1 MPNQP
6 CAKLEVTLR
15 SLVPFT
21 PLAHVSPARSNVVHD
36 IATHYHETLIFQ
48 RFRRC
53 EDLLSRHLATLRA
66 KRFLFFAPADFYSL
80 RRAPGGAR
88 RMVWAEFGLLGACQ
102 GQLEA
107 RFSVLMAW

>member
-6 CAKLEVTLR
+6 CTKLEVTLR

-21 PLAHVSPARSNVVHD
+21 PLAHIPPARSDVVHD

-66 KRFLFFAPADFYSL
+66 KRPDHSEHADLFRLLLNALLNYHLLNATADLSDDRL
-80 RRAPGGAR
+80 TRRLALPLTVR
-88 RMVWAEFGLLGACQ
+88 P
-102 GQLEA
+102 
-107 RFSVLMAW
+107 